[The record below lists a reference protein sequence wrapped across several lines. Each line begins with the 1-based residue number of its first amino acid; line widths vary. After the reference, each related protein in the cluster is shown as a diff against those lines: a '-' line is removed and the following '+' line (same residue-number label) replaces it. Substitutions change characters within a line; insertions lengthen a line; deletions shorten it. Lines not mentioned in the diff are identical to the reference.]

1 MSLYAANN
9 AWSYTMDEKTL
20 YVHFLIQHC
29 VHVFITIKI
38 HNFIFFIN
46 GNINIQSVLWSQ
58 SVVRRS
64 AQLFKIVF
72 NLWLKKV
79 PNYSPI
85 GDGWINDFWRRPF
98 HSRCGR
104 IIFWQKC
111 FMATVSGLTDELVLT
126 IIVIVVVIGGAW
138 CCCDLDR
145 HSKNGRFFS
154 LEDDIFEKGQW
165 RWSLLT
171 FQRTI
176 DYALIGEHFFEMKLT
191 RYLPDGRTS
200 TCCTWRRRGWW
211 RNGFSRIWLIEATSP

>member
-1 MSLYAANN
+1 MV
-9 AWSYTMDEKTL
+9 EETL

-72 NLWLKKV
+72 NLWLKMV

-85 GDGWINDFWRRPF
+85 RDGWINDFWRRPF

-145 HSKNGRFFS
+145 HSKIGRFFFFRRWHFWKRPM
-154 LEDDIFEKGQW
+154 EVIFVDISKNHWLCLDW
-165 RWSLLT
+165 RT
-171 FQRTI
+171 
-176 DYALIGEHFFEMKLT
+176 FFEMKLT

>member
-1 MSLYAANN
+1 M
-9 AWSYTMDEKTL
+9 K
-20 YVHFLIQHC
+20 
-29 VHVFITIKI
+29 
-38 HNFIFFIN
+38 
-46 GNINIQSVLWSQ
+46 

-138 CCCDLDR
+138 CCDLDR

-165 RWSLLT
+165 GDLCWHFKEPLIMPWLENIFWNEANSIFTWWEDLDLL
-171 FQRTI
+171 
-176 DYALIGEHFFEMKLT
+176 YLT
-191 RYLPDGRTS
+191 KKRMMAK
-200 TCCTWRRRGWW
+200 
-211 RNGFSRIWLIEATSP
+211 WL

>member
-126 IIVIVVVIGGAW
+126 IIVIVAVIGGAW

-165 RWSLLT
+165 RWSSLT

-176 DYALIGEHFFEMKLT
+176 DYALIGEHFLKW
-191 RYLPDGRTS
+191 S
-200 TCCTWRRRGWW
+200 
-211 RNGFSRIWLIEATSP
+211 

>member
-1 MSLYAANN
+1 MV
-9 AWSYTMDEKTL
+9 EETL

-98 HSRCGR
+98 HRRCGR

-176 DYALIGEHFFEMKLT
+176 DYALIGEHFLKW
-191 RYLPDGRTS
+191 S
-200 TCCTWRRRGWW
+200 
-211 RNGFSRIWLIEATSP
+211 

>member
-1 MSLYAANN
+1 MYSYFFIIHNN
-9 AWSYTMDEKTL
+9 AWRDS
-20 YVHFLIQHC
+20 YVHFLIQHY
-29 VHVFITIKI
+29 VPVLITIKTSL
-38 HNFIFFIN
+38 FSSSMETLTSKAFCE
-46 GNINIQSVLWSQ
+46 VSQ
-58 SVVRRS
+58 SFAEVHNYS
-64 AQLFKIVF
+64 KSCSIYGS
-72 NLWLKKV
+72 KKV

-165 RWSLLT
+165 GWSLLT

-176 DYALIGEHFFEMKLT
+176 DYALIGEHFF
-191 RYLPDGRTS
+191 
-200 TCCTWRRRGWW
+200 
-211 RNGFSRIWLIEATSP
+211 